1 MAQGTVHWFNGEKG
15 FGFIR
20 PDDGSAYLFVQ
31 FSEIQV
37 SGYKS
42 LDETQRVEFEVGGE
56 PKGVYAQN
64 VRPV

>member
-1 MAQGTVHWFNGEKG
+1 MAQGTVTWFNGEEG
-15 FGFIR
+15 FGFIS
-20 PDDGSAYLFVQ
+20 PDDGSAQLFVQ

-42 LDETQRVEFEVGGE
+42 LEENQRVEFEVGRG
-56 PKGVYAQN
+56 PKGVHAQN

>member
-42 LDETQRVEFEVGGE
+42 LEENQRVEFEVGRE